1 MRISG
6 TNTGLPWQPA
16 LARRRHTC
24 IVWPHSGHRDLSPR
38 EARRWITCDENACR
52 LYLSLRPIPNA
63 SPYSSAHEEFIG
75 AHSRDAGPALHRYVF
90 FSSPTPTSKRWVC
103 PVIAPCHRSAPVFT
117 LRSAFLAAFSVFA
130 RTSSPTFSF
139 SELVVRFAGCTK
151 LSSVRMRSSETWR
164 EFQNFLPLIRGRVTV
179 LRGRRSST
187 LSVDKQYVDFRTI
200 LR

>member
-52 LYLSLRPIPNA
+52 LYLSLRPNSCNSECITVFF
-63 SPYSSAHEEFIG
+63 EFIG
-75 AHSRDAGPALHRYVF
+75 AHLRDAGPALHRYVF
-90 FSSPTPTSKRWVC
+90 FSSPTPTSKRW
-103 PVIAPCHRSAPVFT
+103 VIAPCHRSAPVFT

-179 LRGRRSST
+179 LRGRHSST